1 MPENL
6 VQKFTLDGTEINVKD
21 ATARSGVSTL
31 NQDMGSLGNRVTA
44 LEQSARLSISY
55 NASIETIA
63 FSTGSNS

>member
-21 ATARSGVSTL
+21 ATARTNISTL
-31 NQDMGSLGNRVTA
+31 NQDLGSLGNRVTA

-55 NASIETIA
+55 NSSTETIA
-63 FSTGSNS
+63 ITTVSNS